1 MVENQNSATPLTA
14 PITPDEGILTTTDQ
28 TTTDPVIA
36 ITTAE
41 TEIAIVTTGI
51 NTNPKKIKS

>member
-41 TEIAIVTTGI
+41 TEIEIVTTGI